1 MMLGGDAKRERT
13 EELYVMVAVH
23 LGTRI
28 EGLAREKITGVEKK
42 RARSAHM
49 SEEVMQEHE
58 HLRLVL

>member
-1 MMLGGDAKRERT
+1 MTAADR
-13 EELYVMVAVH
+13 

-28 EGLAREKITGVEKK
+28 EGLVRKRITEGVKK
-42 RARSAHM
+42 RVKSAHM

>member
-49 SEEVMQEHE
+49 SEEVM
-58 HLRLVL
+58 